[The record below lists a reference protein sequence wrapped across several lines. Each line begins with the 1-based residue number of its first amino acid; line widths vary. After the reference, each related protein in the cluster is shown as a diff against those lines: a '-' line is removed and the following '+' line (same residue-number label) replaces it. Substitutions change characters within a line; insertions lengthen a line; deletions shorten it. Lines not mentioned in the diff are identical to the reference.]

1 MRGYGQKDMVMRKLL
16 YALSIATLI
25 VSLASCKV
33 YPPVYKRVENF
44 GIHKLDKDGFRL
56 SGELVFY
63 NPNKFHFRLNEMLM
77 NVEVEGKHIAT
88 AGQLTPVLINKVSE
102 FNVPLDLVIQP
113 DMNWNDIVK
122 GIMNILKNKQINVT
136 LSGTVVVRAFGVK
149 IPITIKE
156 NEKIEITKLR

>member
-1 MRGYGQKDMVMRKLL
+1 MKNLL
-16 YALSIATLI
+16 CAWSLILLLAFLS
-25 VSLASCKV
+25 SCKV
-33 YPPVYKRVENF
+33 YPPVYKRVDNF

-63 NPNKFHFRLNEMLM
+63 NPNKFRFRLNEILM

-88 AGQLTPVLINKVSE
+88 AGQLKPVLINKVSE
-102 FNVPLDLVIQP
+102 FNVPLDLVIKP
-113 DMNWNDIVK
+113 DMHWNDIVK
-122 GIMNILKNKQINVT
+122 GIMNILKNKQIDIT

-156 NEKIEITKLR
+156 NEKIDITKLR